1 MINTN
6 KIKGRMAELQI
17 TQKDVANLLGLA
29 QPTVNQKINNIRPMD
44 LNEAEKLSDLLHI
57 KPEDFA
63 VYFFYKVGR
72 TVQNQEEVREKV
84 EKIGCG

>member
-17 TQKDVANLLGLA
+17 TQKDVANSLGLA

-57 KPEDFA
+57 EPEDFS
-63 VYFFYKVGR
+63 VYFFYRESCTAQNIAADIGR
-72 TVQNQEEVREKV
+72 R
-84 EKIGCG
+84 

>member
-17 TQKDVANLLGLA
+17 TQKDVAHSLGLA

-44 LNEAEKLSDLLHI
+44 LNEAEKLSKLLKI
-57 KPEDFA
+57 EPEDFA
-63 VYFFYKVGR
+63 IYFFYR
-72 TVQNQEEVREKV
+72 ESCAAQNT
-84 EKIGCG
+84 G

>member
-17 TQKDVANLLGLA
+17 TQKDVAKSLGLA
-29 QPTVNQKINNIRPMD
+29 QPTINQKINNIRPMD
-44 LNEAEKLSDLLHI
+44 LDEAEKLSELLNI

-63 VYFFYKVGR
+63 VYFFYAGSCI
-72 TVQNQEEVREKV
+72 VQKH
-84 EKIGCG
+84 

>member
-17 TQKDVANLLGLA
+17 TQKDIANSLGLA

-44 LNEAEKLSDLLHI
+44 LNEAEKLSNLLHI

-63 VYFFYKVGR
+63 VYFFYR
-72 TVQNQEEVREKV
+72 ESCTMQN
-84 EKIGCG
+84 